1 MVDVEFVPYNK
12 VIFRSMLK
20 FNTPKDLGD
29 SLAKGVSRTGISSLR
44 LLWANGVIFRASR
57 YPSDAV
63 IREEL
68 KGVLN
73 LNHIDFAPMDV
84 YMESI
89 NIALSGVKIPVVD
102 VSNHT
107 LFGPI
112 TSYLKTNFLQ

>member
-1 MVDVEFVPYNK
+1 
-12 VIFRSMLK
+12 MLK